1 MKKAI
6 IWIVIA
12 LALVA
17 LLVGAYFAYAWL
29 SGQFTPETSG
39 QSGEDDNAMI
49 APDFTVYDGQGNP
62 VALSQLKDKP
72 VVINAWATWC
82 VYCKEEM
89 PYFETLSQKYG
100 DQVYFMMI
108 NLTTQDSLEDAK
120 VFLQDAGYT
129 FPVYYDTD
137 GQVAA
142 TYPVSSIPATFFVD
156 ENGTY
161 VGGWKGAIPEET
173 LENTILDLLK

>member
-1 MKKAI
+1 MKKSM
-6 IWIVIA
+6 IWIIGAV
-12 LALVA
+12 ALVA
-17 LLVGAYFAYAWL
+17 LLVGAYFAYSAL
-29 SGQFTPETSG
+29 SGQFAPEAPA
-39 QSGEDDNAMI
+39 QPDDENAI
-49 APDFTVYDGQGNP
+49 TAPDFTVYDGQGNP
-62 VALSQLKDKP
+62 VMLSQMKGKP

-108 NLTTQDSLEDAK
+108 HLTTQDSLEDAK
-120 VFLQDAGYT
+120 AFLQDAGYT

-137 GQVAA
+137 GKVAS
-142 TYPVSSIPATFFVD
+142 TYPVSSVPATFFVD
-156 ENGTY
+156 ENGIY